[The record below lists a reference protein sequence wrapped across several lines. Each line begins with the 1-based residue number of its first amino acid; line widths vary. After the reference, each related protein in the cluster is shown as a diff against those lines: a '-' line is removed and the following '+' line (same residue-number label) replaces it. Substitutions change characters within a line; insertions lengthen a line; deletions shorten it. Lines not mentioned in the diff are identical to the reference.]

1 VHRGLALARPGNERV
16 MIKKLRRMLFIQAA
30 LWALAAR
37 FAWKNKEAIERSAR
51 AARAAWYEGTRPE
64 PADEVLFEEVTVAT
78 VFTPEEMPGTGAP
91 AMPTSS

>member
-1 VHRGLALARPGNERV
+1 

-51 AARAAWYEGTRPE
+51 AARAAWYEGTKPE
-64 PADEVLFEEVTVAT
+64 PSADVLFEEVTVAT
-78 VFTPEEMPGTGAP
+78 VFAPEEIPGADAP
-91 AMPTSS
+91 AMPTTP